1 MLMNNGVFNGTRV
14 IPEAWI
20 QDTLTQ
26 DKKYKSN
33 FLKSDYALRL
43 PDFHYRNQMWVGNK
57 NTMLCLGIYGQA
69 ILIDQKN
76 KVVIVKLSSHPE
88 PDDAI
93 ILGNT
98 FLGISAIQ
106 EKI

>member
-1 MLMNNGVFNGTRV
+1 
-14 IPEAWI
+14 
-20 QDTLTQ
+20 
-26 DKKYKSN
+26 
-33 FLKSDYALRL
+33 
-43 PDFHYRNQMWVGNK
+43 MWVGNK

-69 ILIDQKN
+69 ILIDQKK